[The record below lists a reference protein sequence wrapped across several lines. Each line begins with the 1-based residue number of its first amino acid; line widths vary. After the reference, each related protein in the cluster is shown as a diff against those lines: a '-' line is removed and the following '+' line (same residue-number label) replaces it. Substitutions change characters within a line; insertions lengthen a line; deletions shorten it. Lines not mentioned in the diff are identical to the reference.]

1 MGQCLPLGCKGSLPR
16 ACGGGGAGLRVW
28 DPGGGGGKRPGPGV
42 GVGVRREQCPELG
55 SSVRCSVQPCGGQ
68 CPVQCPR
75 WAAVQAPGRVVSGR
89 VSGGRGPGRARC
101 APCSPRTGALGT
113 RAQRRDP
120 ASPTPSPP
128 GRPPLLSLLP
138 SLQGRVQ
145 FSSQPPLSNPRTWR
159 RARPPIKL
167 LKPRRVAS
175 CASGLVTAGRG
186 RAIGREGAVLC

>member
-1 MGQCLPLGCKGSLPR
+1 M
-16 ACGGGGAGLRVW
+16 
-28 DPGGGGGKRPGPGV
+28 

-101 APCSPRTGALGT
+101 APCSPGTGALGT

-128 GRPPLLSLLP
+128 GRPPPSFSPPFFTGQGPVFVTASSVQSPYLAPGAATNQTTETTAGCIMCLWLSD
-138 SLQGRVQ
+138 SGEGQGNREGGGGAMLAT
-145 FSSQPPLSNPRTWR
+145 PPLLRS
-159 RARPPIKL
+159 
-167 LKPRRVAS
+167 VAES
-175 CASGLVTAGRG
+175 
-186 RAIGREGAVLC
+186 